1 MEIKFYNSLTNRLET
16 FQSLEPQ
23 QVKMYSCGP
32 TVYDFAHIG
41 NFRSF
46 LFGDLVRRFLELAG
60 YQVHHVMN
68 ITDVGHMVEGE
79 ADKMTQAAER
89 VTQNKKSGKVPEGAI
104 ENPNDPYQIADY
116 YTLAFLED
124 ARRLG
129 YKIAYEYPQSV
140 PKATQHIGGM
150 QEMIQ
155 RLLEKGHAYIADD
168 GVVYFSVESFP
179 RYGALSGNTLDKIH
193 SGAGGRVS
201 ESNQS
206 MKKHPGDFMLWKPDQ
221 DHIMKWDSPWGV
233 GYPGW
238 HIECSVM
245 ARELLERD
253 VIDIHTGGEDLI
265 FPHHECEIAQ
275 SCCTTGAERFANY
288 WIHARFL
295 FVEGEKMSKS
305 KGNFYTARD
314 VFEGNIKGEDGTPAG
329 QRFHP
334 AVLRYELI
342 KSHYRANMNFTLK
355 GLLDSRQAVN
365 RFLEFRQKLE
375 AQTESKP
382 ASTPVSVDLTHPVVN
397 EFASALA
404 DDLNISAALAVAH
417 QFVKRDHPDPH
428 ESLAVWQ
435 KINSVLSIAP
445 INEGI
450 ENPIDESEFA
460 VAERMTVDDAV
471 KLCQEMDAAKKAKDY
486 ARSDE
491 IRQQLIEAGFEVQ
504 QSKEGS
510 TIKKQLA

>member
-1 MEIKFYNSLTNRLET
+1 
-16 FQSLEPQ
+16 
-23 QVKMYSCGP
+23 MYSCGP

-46 LFGDLVRRFLELAG
+46 LFGDLLRRFLELTG

-79 ADKMTQAAER
+79 ADKMTQAASR
-89 VTQNKKSGKVPEGAI
+89 VTENKKSGKVPEGAI
-104 ENPNDPYQIADY
+104 ENPHDPYQIADY
-116 YTLAFLED
+116 YTNAFLED

-129 YKIAYEYPQSV
+129 YKISYEYPQAV
-140 PKATQHIGGM
+140 PKATQYIDGM

-168 GVVYFSVESFP
+168 GVVYFSVQSFP
-179 RYGALSGNTLDKIH
+179 DYGKLSGNTLDKIH

-206 MKKHPGDFMLWKPDQ
+206 LKKHPGDFMLWKPDQ
-221 DHIMKWDSPWGV
+221 HHLMKWDSPWGV

-245 ARELLERD
+245 ARDLLRRD
-253 VIDIHTGGEDLI
+253 TIDIHTGGEDLI

-275 SCCTTGAERFANY
+275 SCCASGSDRFANF

-314 VFEGNIKGEDGTPAG
+314 VFEGKIKAEDGTPAG

-365 RFLEFRQKLE
+365 RFLEFRQGLE
-375 AQTESKP
+375 SRLPSANGNT
-382 ASTPVSVDLTHPVVN
+382 AIAGADVDLSHPVLN
-397 EFASALA
+397 EFAAALA

-417 QFVKRDHPDPH
+417 QFAKANHSDPQ
-428 ESLAVWQ
+428 EALAVWQ

-450 ENPIDESEFA
+450 DNPIDESQFNSDQG
-460 VAERMTVDDAV
+460 MTVDEAHD
-471 KLCQEMDAAKKAKDY
+471 LCRQMDTAKSNKDY
-486 ARSDE
+486 STSDQ
-491 IRQQLIEAGFEVQ
+491 IRKQLIEAGFEVQ
-504 QSKEGS
+504 QTKEGS